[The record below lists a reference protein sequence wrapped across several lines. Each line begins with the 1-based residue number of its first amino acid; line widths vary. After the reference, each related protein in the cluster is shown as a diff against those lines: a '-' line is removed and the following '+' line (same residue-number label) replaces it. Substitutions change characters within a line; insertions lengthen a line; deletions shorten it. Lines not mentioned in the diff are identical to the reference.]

1 MTRPPVEVAFEATPD
16 GCRFQLDGARTEAV
30 FYLVELKQD
39 HVNHDR

>member
-1 MTRPPVEVAFEATPD
+1 MRHETRHIAIETVALVILNCILGMT
-16 GCRFQLDGARTEAV
+16 V